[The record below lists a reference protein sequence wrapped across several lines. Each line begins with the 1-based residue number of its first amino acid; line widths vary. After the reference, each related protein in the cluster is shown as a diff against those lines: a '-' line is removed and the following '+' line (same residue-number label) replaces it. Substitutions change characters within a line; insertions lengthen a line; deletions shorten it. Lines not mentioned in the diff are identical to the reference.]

1 MSGINSFGRTLRAY
15 RLGYARSDKHGAF
28 IRLEMVDDASVNVTL
43 VPLSQRVPAG
53 RRKKLHVVWW
63 ESPESKQVLDLIP
76 AVKNVRRVKKIVS
89 FDIDIETGERIT
101 K

>member
-15 RLGYARSDKHGAF
+15 RLGYAPSEKHGAF

-43 VPLSQRVPAG
+43 IPLNHRVPDG

-63 ESPESKQVLDLIP
+63 ESSESKQILDLIP
-76 AVKNVRRVKKIVS
+76 ALKNVRRVKKVIS
-89 FDIDIETGERIT
+89 FDIDIDTGERIT
-101 K
+101 E